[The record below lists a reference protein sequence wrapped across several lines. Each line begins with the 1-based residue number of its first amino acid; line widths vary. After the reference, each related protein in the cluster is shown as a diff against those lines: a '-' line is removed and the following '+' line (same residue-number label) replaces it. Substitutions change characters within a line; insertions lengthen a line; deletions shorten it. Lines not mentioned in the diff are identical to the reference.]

1 MKLLF
6 NITHGFQARM
16 LLRTKIAEGLEAAG
30 ATMVVVSPN
39 ADEPY
44 FRAEFDRPGYV
55 LERMPEHYPKAEK
68 AMVST
73 RAYFLMNP
81 SLGATLHYK
90 RDQYKMHHPWRY
102 QITRAG
108 NVVLG
113 SVPLLR
119 RAYLNIENTLFSGRE
134 LDTLLATHQPDLV
147 VSGTPG
153 YNAQDAHILRAARRH
168 GIPTATVMLSWD
180 NLTSKG
186 YMAAEPDHLLV
197 WNAIMADEARRYHDY
212 QKPIYE
218 VGAAQFD
225 IYGQDLAETDGHAF
239 RERHG
244 IAADKK
250 LIVWGTINEAIYPGQ
265 LDVLRAFCEE
275 LSRPEHQDKVLWVR
289 IHPQTI
295 FGSYAHLADEH
306 RALASDRVIIELPPV
321 RSEKLKWDLPRQDMW
336 HLTGLLKAAD
346 LLITPQSTLTIDA
359 ACAGTPI
366 INLAI
371 DKWFARV
378 FKYTHYRDVVDSG
391 GVWIVHSMDELMRAT
406 GQYLAKPELH
416 RDGRERIVS
425 HQMGQFFGRAGE
437 RTAAVLMDLAR
448 GATTS

>member
-1 MKLLF
+1 
-6 NITHGFQARM
+6 M
-16 LLRTKIAEGLEAAG
+16 LLRTDIAEGLERAG
-30 ATMVVVSPN
+30 ATLVVVSPN

-55 LERMPEHYPKAEK
+55 LEAMPEHYPKAEK
-68 AMVST
+68 AVAST

-81 SLGATLHYK
+81 TLGGTLHHK
-90 RDQYKMHHPWRY
+90 RDQYKMHHPWRHR
-102 QITRAG
+102 ITRAG
-108 NVVLG
+108 NLVFG
-113 SVPLLR
+113 RVPLLR
-119 RAYLNIENTLFSGRE
+119 RGYLGVEHMLFDGRE
-134 LDTLLATHQPDLV
+134 FDDLLARYQPDLV

-153 YNAQDAHILRAARRH
+153 YNVHDAHLLRAAHRH

-186 YMAAEPDHLLV
+186 YMAAEPDYLLV
-197 WNAIMADEARRYHDY
+197 WNDIMAREARQYHDY
-212 QKPIYE
+212 KKPIVE

-225 IYGQDLAETDGHAF
+225 IYRQDIPETSAAEF
-239 RERHG
+239 RKRHG
-244 IAADKK
+244 IGADDK

-265 LDVLRAFCEE
+265 IERLRNFVDEIE
-275 LSRPEHQDKVLWVR
+275 RPDHADTILWVR

-295 FGSYAHLADEH
+295 FGKYAHLADAH
-306 RALASDRVIIELPPV
+306 RALASDRVRIELPQV

-336 HLTGLLKAAD
+336 HLTSLLKAAD

-371 DKWFARV
+371 DPWFARV

-391 GVWIVHSMDELMRAT
+391 GVWIVRSHKELLRAT
-406 GQYLAKPELH
+406 ERYLADPTLH
-416 RDGRERIVS
+416 REGRERIVA
-425 HQMGQFFGRAGE
+425 HQMGQFFGRAGQ
-437 RTAAVLMDLAR
+437 RTAEVLTALAQNR
-448 GATTS
+448 PPPASE